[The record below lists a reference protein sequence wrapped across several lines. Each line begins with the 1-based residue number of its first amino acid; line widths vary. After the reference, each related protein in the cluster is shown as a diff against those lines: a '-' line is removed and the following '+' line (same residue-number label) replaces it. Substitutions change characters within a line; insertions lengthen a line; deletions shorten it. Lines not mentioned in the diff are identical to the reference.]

1 MRLASSLSVLACCA
15 LAGLAQAAVTV
26 AAGPFFN
33 PANKSRYYRLTGGD
47 WNQLR
52 AFALAMGGDLAS
64 IDDAAENT
72 WVRTNVATNNTKPYI
87 GLNDASNEGTLVWS
101 DGSTST
107 YRNWRVGE
115 PANTAAKDFVRYDS
129 TVAGTWEIVTANFGP
144 DAIVEIRAVNG
155 VPAPIRVPAEQP
167 SLANAF
173 SVLSQVEANQV
184 DLAAGTYPL
193 INTINLNA
201 LTLRGAGMGQTTL
214 QGPTGNFPAVLLV
227 NGGSAQDM
235 TIVNRSTMASVV
247 NLGGLNSLR
256 RVELTSLPGTAD
268 GSLVQLTTSFSPLD
282 LLVIDSC
289 LFNTSSVALDLDQGS
304 ATVTSSIFRDL
315 GAVSGGGA
323 GNGFARFANCL
334 FARCGP
340 TDLFDAAN
348 SNSIA
353 NSTFWEISGALNV
366 TAVSNSLV
374 PGTAS
379 GTNFSGDPRFV
390 NAAAN
395 NFNLQSDSPCI
406 DRGLVTSY
414 LVCQP
419 TDFKDFAGKPRAADV
434 GLVPNAYGTLAP
446 IDVGPLEFTPA
457 ACPGDLNSDG
467 LVDDSDFQI
476 FVVLY
481 DLLICP

>member
-15 LAGLAQAAVTV
+15 LAGLAQAVVTV

-33 PANKSRYYRLTGGD
+33 PANQSRYYRITGGD
-47 WNQLR
+47 WNQFR
-52 AFALAMGGDLAS
+52 AFAVAMGGDLAS

-72 WVRTNVATNNTKPYI
+72 WVRANVVLTNTKPYI
-87 GLNDASNEGTLVWS
+87 GLNDAASEGTLVWS
-101 DGSTST
+101 DGSTSS

-115 PANTAAKDFVRYDS
+115 PANSQNKDYVRYDS
-129 TVAGTWEIVTANFGP
+129 SVAGTWEIVTVNFGP
-144 DAIVEIRAVNG
+144 DAIVEIRAANG

-167 SLANAF
+167 TLASAF
-173 SVLSQVEANQV
+173 SVLPQVGANQV
-184 DLAAGTYPL
+184 DLGAGTYPL
-193 INTINLNA
+193 TNTINLSA
-201 LTLRGAGMGQTTL
+201 LTLRGAGMGQTIL
-214 QGPTGNFPAVLLV
+214 QGPTGTFAAVLLFS
-227 NGGSAQDM
+227 GGSAQDM
-235 TIVNRSTMASVV
+235 TIVNRSTVASVV

-268 GSLVQLTTSFSPLD
+268 GSLLQVSSSFNPLD

-289 LFNTSSVALDLDQGS
+289 LFNTSSVAMDLDLGS

-315 GAVSGGGA
+315 GAVSSGGNS
-323 GNGFARFANCL
+323 NGFARFANCL
-334 FARCGP
+334 FTRCGP

-353 NSTFWEISGALNV
+353 NSIFWDNSGALNV

-379 GTNFSGDPRFV
+379 GTNFNGDPRFV
-390 NAAAN
+390 NAVAN
-395 NFNLQSDSPCI
+395 NFNLQSNSPCI

-414 LVCQP
+414 LACQP
-419 TDFKDFAGKPRAADV
+419 TDFKDFAGQPRAADV
-434 GLVPNAYGTLAP
+434 GLVPNAYGSLAP
-446 IDVGPLEFTPA
+446 IDVGPIEFAPA

>member
-26 AAGPFFN
+26 AGGPFFN
-33 PANKSRYYRLTGGD
+33 PATQSRYYRITGGD
-47 WNQLR
+47 WNQFR
-52 AFALAMGGDLAS
+52 AFAVAMGGDLAS

-72 WVRTNVATNNTKPYI
+72 WVRNNVVLTNTKPYI
-87 GLNDASNEGTLVWS
+87 GLNDAASEGTLVWS
-101 DGSTST
+101 DGSTSS

-115 PANTAAKDFVRYDS
+115 PSNSQTKDYVRYDS
-129 TVAGTWEIVTANFGP
+129 SVAGTWEIVAVNFGP
-144 DAIVEIRAVNG
+144 DAIVEIRPVNG

-167 SLANAF
+167 SIAGAF
-173 SVLSQVEANQV
+173 TILPQVGANQI

-193 INTINLNA
+193 TNTINLSA
-201 LTLRGAGMGQTTL
+201 LTLRGAGMGQTIL
-214 QGPTGNFPAVLLV
+214 QGPTGSFPAVLLV
-227 NGGSAQDM
+227 NGGTAQDM
-235 TIVNRSTMASVV
+235 TIVNRSSVPSV
-247 NLGGLNSLR
+247 ANLGGLNSLR

-268 GSLVQLTTSFSPLD
+268 GSLLQVSSSFNPMD

-289 LFNTSSVALDLDQGS
+289 LFNTSSVALDLDLGS

-315 GAVSGGGA
+315 GAVSSGGT
-323 GNGFARFANCL
+323 GNGFARFSNCL
-334 FARCGP
+334 FTRCGP
-340 TDLFDAAN
+340 SDLFDLAN

-353 NSTFWEISGALNV
+353 NSIFWENSGSLNV
-366 TAVSNSLV
+366 TAVTNSLV
-374 PGTAS
+374 SGSAS

-390 NAAAN
+390 NPVAN
-395 NFNLQSDSPCI
+395 NFNLQSTSPCI

-414 LVCQP
+414 LACQP
-419 TDFKDFAGKPRAADV
+419 TDFKDFAGKLRAADV

-481 DLLICP
+481 DLLVCP